1 MRCLILSTIAL
12 NVALQTNGVGNL
24 ALAQPSSAPPESRD
38 RPPYVDVAMIADT
51 PSVVPGRP
59 FRLGLIFDIKPG
71 WHIYWKHS
79 GETGQPTRVE
89 WVLPTGFE
97 TGPLMYPAPHK
108 FVDKS
113 DIVSFGHEGKV
124 LLWTEVTPSET
135 LKSGKMVKL
144 SGRANWLACKTLC
157 VIGKKDVSLQLPVS
171 SRSGDVKSPNEKLF
185 DDARRQTPVPP
196 DRAGHV
202 RVETGMNVDRVRP
215 RDRFEVGVHLTIAPG
230 AHIQSHTPL
239 DKALIAT
246 DLFLGGPDVIDLGR
260 PVFPAGKVREF
271 LGAKVSEYAGQVL
284 IRVPARA
291 TADLKP
297 GEVHVDG
304 VLVVQACL
312 ENGACLPPQYIAVD
326 IPLMAVVADASIQP
340 ANPEWFGSS
349 PEPTSRQT
357 ASLDRSPTEPP
368 SRAGESTGLGF
379 LLLLALAGGLV
390 LNVMPCVLPVISIKI
405 LSFVQQ
411 AGEEP
416 RRVLILGMSF
426 VLGMLV
432 FFLGLGVLAMFVP
445 VGPGWLLQRPEGV
458 IILAALIFGFA
469 LSLFGVFEVRLPG
482 GAAAQLG
489 QTATREGP
497 PGAFAKGFLTT
508 ILGTS
513 CTAPFLSY
521 AWAGALTVG
530 PAARLLI
537 FGTMGVGMALPYM
550 VLSAKPAWMK
560 FLPRPGPWMDGFKQF
575 MGFLLVATVLWLLWV
590 LAGHV
595 GAEGVVLT
603 LVFLTIL
610 SLGLWVVGRVPL
622 NAGPARSWVTYAA
635 AVAIVL
641 MGAVGLH
648 PRLRTLA
655 LTETDSAAAPADPM
669 ALTAIDF
676 TESIPWQTY
685 RPGLA
690 EEIAASGKVVYVDYT
705 ARWCLTCQS
714 NKRLVLE
721 TQAVRDAMQRLGV
734 VPIRADFTALDPDMK
749 RELARYNRPSVP
761 LNLVYGPGR
770 ADNPIVLPEL
780 LTRERVLGAL
790 KEAASL
796 PPDGE

>member
-1 MRCLILSTIAL
+1 MMRCLILGTVAL
-12 NVALQTNGVGNL
+12 NLAPHLGVLGNL
-24 ALAQPSSAPPESRD
+24 ALAQSSSAPHDSRD
-38 RPPYVDVAMIADT
+38 TPPYVDVAMITDVTSVT
-51 PSVVPGRP
+51 PGHP
-59 FRLGLIFDIKPG
+59 FLLGLIFDVKPG
-71 WHIYWKHS
+71 WHIYWKYS

-89 WVLPTGFE
+89 WVLPAGFK

-108 FVDKS
+108 FVDAS
-113 DIVSFGHEGKV
+113 DIISFGHEGKV
-124 LLWTEVTPSET
+124 LLWTEVTPPKT
-135 LKSGKMVKL
+135 LEPGKTVKL
-144 SGRANWLACKTLC
+144 SARSNWLACKTLC
-157 VIGKKDVSLQLPVS
+157 VIGKKVVSLQLPVTA
-171 SRSGDVKSPNEKLF
+171 RSGDVKSPNEKRF
-185 DDARRQTPVPP
+185 EDARRQMPVLP
-196 DRAGHV
+196 DQARHV
-202 RVETGMNVDRVRP
+202 QVETGLNVDHVRP
-215 RDRFEVGVHLTIAPG
+215 GDRFEVGVRLTIAPG

-239 DKALIAT
+239 DKGLVAT

-260 PVFPAGKVREF
+260 PVFPSGKIREF
-271 LGAKVSEYAGQVL
+271 LGTKVSEYAGQVV
-284 IRVPARA
+284 IRVPGRA
-291 TADLKP
+291 TADLEP
-297 GEVHVDG
+297 GKIHVDG
-304 VLVVQACL
+304 VLVVQVCL
-312 ENGACLPPQYIAVD
+312 EGGACLPPQYIAVD
-326 IPLMAVVADASIQP
+326 VSLVAAGTGASIQP
-340 ANPEWFGSS
+340 ANAEWFGSP
-349 PEPTSRQT
+349 PEPTARQT
-357 ASLDRSPTEPP
+357 ASLDSSPTDPATHEDK
-368 SRAGESTGLGF
+368 STGLGL

-432 FFLGLGVLAMFVP
+432 FFLGLGVLAMFVR

-458 IILAALIFGFA
+458 IVLTAVIFGFA

-489 QTATREGP
+489 QAATREGP
-497 PGAFAKGFLTT
+497 VGAFAKGFLTT

-530 PAARLLI
+530 PAARLMI
-537 FGTMGVGMALPYM
+537 FAAMGVGMSFPYM

-622 NAGPARSWVTYAA
+622 NAGPVRSWVTYAA

-648 PRLRTLA
+648 PQLRGLTM
-655 LTETDSAAAPADPM
+655 TETDSATAPANPA
-669 ALTAIDF
+669 ALTALSF
-676 TESIPWQTY
+676 AESIPWQTY

-690 EEIAASGKVVYVDYT
+690 EETAALGKVVYVDYT

-721 TQAVRDAMQRLGV
+721 TPAVRDAMQRLGV
-734 VPIRADFTALDPDMK
+734 VPIR
-749 RELARYNRPSVP
+749 R
-761 LNLVYGPGR
+761 LVVGS
-770 ADNPIVLPEL
+770 PEL
-780 LTRERVLGAL
+780 GDDMPW
-790 KEAASL
+790 SS
-796 PPDGE
+796 G